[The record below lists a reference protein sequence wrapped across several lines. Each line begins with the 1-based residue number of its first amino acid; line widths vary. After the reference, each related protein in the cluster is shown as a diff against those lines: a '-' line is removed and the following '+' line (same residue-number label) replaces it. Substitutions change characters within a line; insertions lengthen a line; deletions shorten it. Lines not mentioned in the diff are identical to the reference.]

1 MSQMNGFQF
10 ITNKKMGLIVFS
22 FFSGG
27 LVSAV
32 IVVVVIVVCLGVEQH
47 CIWYYQEHPWYS
59 NLYTNRYDKLEHKIQ
74 MEHDNRYVDLNGGL
88 NSGD

>member
-1 MSQMNGFQF
+1 MNGFQF

-32 IVVVVIVVCLGVEQH
+32 IVVVVIVVVATHMLR
-47 CIWYYQEHPWYS
+47 S
-59 NLYTNRYDKLEHKIQ
+59 RTTLYLVLPGTS
-74 MEHDNRYVDLNGGL
+74 VVF
-88 NSGD
+88 